1 MSWRVSS
8 LHGLFKSRVRV
19 GLSLLAWNVAGWSQ
33 PISSWQGLEQL
44 KPGQRITWVSTDGS
58 ESSGRLKTLSAGEMT
73 LGNDAGEL
81 VRVAKER
88 VRVALVRRR
97 PRGNRPLW
105 IGLGA
110 GAAAGAAGGAL
121 GASGPSLS
129 VGGRMALAGVG
140 AAMWGAL
147 GAGVGALL
155 RGKPEDV
162 VVYRAAVVNKE
173 GGR

>member
-1 MSWRVSS
+1 MSRRVSS
-8 LHGLFKSRVRV
+8 LHGVFRI

-33 PISSWQGLEQL
+33 PVSSWQGLEQL

-58 ESSGRLKTLSAGEMT
+58 ENSGRLKSVSAGEMT
-73 LGNDAGEL
+73 VGNAGGL

-88 VRVALVRRR
+88 VRAMLIRRR

-110 GAAAGAAGGAL
+110 GAAAGAAMFGA
-121 GASGPSLS
+121 
-129 VGGRMALAGVG
+129 V
-140 AAMWGAL
+140 

-155 RGKPEDV
+155 RGGPEDV

-173 GGR
+173 EGR